1 MAKKQMVE
9 DSEIEN
15 VGIMHGF
22 MDDIEDLMDEI
33 AEAEAGGDGDQ
44 DMAKVMGRKVDS
56 PEILMNNLRGD
67 YRSVDARREELADL
81 VGFSAAAETPDDVL
95 ALLQPVLAQQ
105 GVGGLPV
112 MEEATMSETVMPMPM
127 PAPAPVPPQAQQ
139 GAAGIGALPM
149 GMANGGIVQNFQ
161 DGSGEEGVTPI
172 DTAYAAYPQ
181 DIVNAAKLATA
192 NLLRQQPVAVPDL
205 MSRTTELTPQ
215 YAELLN
221 MGDRDAARAQM
232 LFDIGQ
238 AAFGFA
244 GNVGPQGEALRGSPM
259 ARLAQATSALPAKIG
274 ASAANLRK
282 GEQAARLA
290 ALQGA
295 QAEQATVRAAN
306 VALAEQ
312 QQDLL
317 ADIAKTKS
325 FRSLTREEKEA
336 RGLDVDRPWQV
347 DADGKLYAPG
357 SAGDS
362 ITINSGQTYADA
374 IAEFVAKD
382 DQKVASD
389 AEKAVSNIVKI
400 DQTLEQ
406 IARADINT
414 GVGAMFFTT
423 LDRFKGQFLNDPDAA
438 NRATQDQYLD
448 ALLGSEVFAQIGALG
463 IGARGLDTPAE
474 REFLREVLTGTRS
487 LNKDTLIRMTEQRR
501 QREVLAIQLY
511 NDRVGRGDLDQYFEF
526 SKREKRPFEIPD
538 APEITMPELP
548 KDLPDLDLNLDGGAL
563 KELNKRRQA
572 ERGVA

>member
-22 MDDIEDLMDEI
+22 MDDIEELMDEI

-44 DMAKVMGRKVDS
+44 DMAKVMDRKVDS

-172 DTAYAAYPQ
+172 DTAYAAYPP
-181 DIVNAAKLATA
+181 DVVDAAKLAVA
-192 NLLRQQPVAVPDL
+192 KLLRQQPAVVPDL
-205 MSRTTELTPQ
+205 MTRTTELTPQ
-215 YAELLN
+215 YAEILN

-244 GNVGPQGEALRGSPM
+244 GNVGPQGEALRGSPL

-295 QAEQATVRAAN
+295 QAEQATARAAN
-306 VALAEQ
+306 LALAEQ

-317 ADIAKTKS
+317 ADIAKQKSSRLLTMTEKEVLAESNPDFDKDLPWQIDQAGEYSIAGGRPPVPLVDMGENTLEAEAVKALVTPMVESYESARNATKNIRKIDETLTLLEQGDVDTGFGS
-325 FRSLTREEKEA
+325 EFRQNVRKVRSLFSDDPA
-336 RGLDVDRPWQV
+336 LVDRLSDTQLLE
-347 DADGKLYAPG
+347 AAL
-357 SAGDS
+357 
-362 ITINSGQTYADA
+362 GQ
-374 IAEFVAKD
+374 
-382 DQKVASD
+382 
-389 AEKAVSNIVKI
+389 
-400 DQTLEQ
+400 
-406 IARADINT
+406 
-414 GVGAMFFTT
+414 
-423 LDRFKGQFLNDPDAA
+423 
-438 NRATQDQYLD
+438 
-448 ALLGSEVFAQIGALG
+448 EVFVSIGTLG
-463 IGARGLDTPAE
+463 IGARGLDTVAE
-474 REFLREVLTGTRS
+474 RQFLQDVVAGRIGLT
-487 LNKDTLIRMTEQRR
+487 KDTLIRMAELRRKVEVNAINDWNETVKSGRADPLIDSSQGLLTRTPLAVPESVLEQ
-501 QREVLAIQLY
+501 A
-511 NDRVGRGDLDQYFEF
+511 D
-526 SKREKRPFEIPD
+526 
-538 APEITMPELP
+538 
-548 KDLPDLDLNLDGGAL
+548 NL
-563 KELNKRRQA
+563 
-572 ERGVA
+572 

>member
-22 MDDIEDLMDEI
+22 MDDIEELMDEI

-44 DMAKVMGRKVDS
+44 DMAKVMDRKVDS

-149 GMANGGIVQNFQ
+149 GMADGGIVQNFQ

-192 NLLRQQPVAVPDL
+192 NLLRQQPAVVPDL
-205 MSRTTELTPQ
+205 MSRTKELTPQ

-244 GNVGPQGEALRGSPM
+244 GNVGPQGEALRGSPL

-295 QAEQATVRAAN
+295 QAEQATARAAN
-306 VALAEQ
+306 LALTEQ

-317 ADIAKTKS
+317 ADIAKQKS
-325 FRSLTREEKEA
+325 SRLLTMEQKEA
-336 RGLDVDRPWQV
+336 LAANNPDFDVNLPWQV
-347 DADGKLYAPG
+347 DQ
-357 SAGDS
+357 AGEYS
-362 ITINSGQTYADA
+362 IAGGRPPVPLVDMGENTLEAEAVKALLPPLVESYQGARNATKNIRKIDETLTLLEKGDVDTGFG
-374 IAEFVAKD
+374 AEFRQNVRNALTLFSD
-382 DQKVASD
+382 DPEMV
-389 AEKAVSNIVKI
+389 N
-400 DQTLEQ
+400 TLTDTQ
-406 IARADINT
+406 LLNAA
-414 GVGAMFFTT
+414 
-423 LDRFKGQFLNDPDAA
+423 LGQ
-438 NRATQDQYLD
+438 
-448 ALLGSEVFAQIGALG
+448 EVFGSIEALG

-474 REFLREVLTGTRS
+474 REFLREVVAGRITLT
-487 LNKDTLIRMTEQRR
+487 KDTLIRMAQLRRKVEVNAINDWNETVASGRADPLIDSSQGLLTRTPIPVPVSVLEQ
-501 QREVLAIQLY
+501 A
-511 NDRVGRGDLDQYFEF
+511 D
-526 SKREKRPFEIPD
+526 
-538 APEITMPELP
+538 
-548 KDLPDLDLNLDGGAL
+548 NL
-563 KELNKRRQA
+563 
-572 ERGVA
+572 

>member
-22 MDDIEDLMDEI
+22 MDDIEELMDEI

-44 DMAKVMGRKVDS
+44 DMAKVMDRKVDS

-161 DGSGEEGVTPI
+161 DGSDEEGVTPI
-172 DTAYAAYPQ
+172 DTAYAAYPP
-181 DIVNAAKLATA
+181 DVVDAAKLAVA
-192 NLLRQQPVAVPDL
+192 KLLRQQPAVVPDL
-205 MSRTTELTPQ
+205 MTRTKELTPQ
-215 YAELLN
+215 YAEILN

-244 GNVGPQGEALRGSPM
+244 GNVGPQGEALRGSPL

-295 QAEQATVRAAN
+295 QAEQATARAAN
-306 VALAEQ
+306 LALAEQ

-317 ADIAKTKS
+317 ADIAKQKS
-325 FRSLTREEKEA
+325 SRLLTMTEKEILAASNPDFDKDLPWQIDQAGEYSIAGGRPPVPLVDMGEDTFTKEAVKALLPPLVESYQGA
-336 RGLDVDRPWQV
+336 RNATKNIRKIDETLTLLEKGDVDT
-347 DADGKLYAPG
+347 GFG
-357 SAGDS
+357 
-362 ITINSGQTYADA
+362 
-374 IAEFVAKD
+374 AEFRQNVRNALTLFSD
-382 DQKVASD
+382 DPEMV
-389 AEKAVSNIVKI
+389 N
-400 DQTLEQ
+400 TLTDTQ
-406 IARADINT
+406 LLNAA
-414 GVGAMFFTT
+414 
-423 LDRFKGQFLNDPDAA
+423 LGQ
-438 NRATQDQYLD
+438 
-448 ALLGSEVFAQIGALG
+448 EVFGSIEALG

-474 REFLREVLTGTRS
+474 REFLREVVAGRITLT
-487 LNKDTLIRMTEQRR
+487 KDTLIRMAELRRKVEVNAINDWNETVKSGRADPLIDSSQGLLTRTPIPVPVSILEQ
-501 QREVLAIQLY
+501 A
-511 NDRVGRGDLDQYFEF
+511 D
-526 SKREKRPFEIPD
+526 
-538 APEITMPELP
+538 
-548 KDLPDLDLNLDGGAL
+548 NL
-563 KELNKRRQA
+563 ESR
-572 ERGVA
+572 

>member
-22 MDDIEDLMDEI
+22 MDDIEELMDEI

-44 DMAKVMGRKVDS
+44 DMAKVMDRKVDS

-161 DGSGEEGVTPI
+161 DGSDEEGVTPI
-172 DTAYAAYPQ
+172 DTAYAAYPP
-181 DIVNAAKLATA
+181 DVVDAAKSAVA
-192 NLLRQQPVAVPDL
+192 KLLRQQPAVVPDL
-205 MSRTTELTPQ
+205 MTRTKELTPQ
-215 YAELLN
+215 YAEILN

-244 GNVGPQGEALRGSPM
+244 GNVGPQGEALRGSPL

-295 QAEQATVRAAN
+295 QAEQATARAAN
-306 VALAEQ
+306 LALAEQ

-317 ADIAKTKS
+317 ADIAKQKS
-325 FRSLTREEKEA
+325 SRLLTMTEKEVLAASNPDFDVDLPWQIDQAGEYSIAGGRPPVPLVDMGVNTLEKEA
-336 RGLDVDRPWQV
+336 VTALVAPLVESYQGARNATKNIRKIDETLTLLEKGDVDT
-347 DADGKLYAPG
+347 GFG
-357 SAGDS
+357 
-362 ITINSGQTYADA
+362 
-374 IAEFVAKD
+374 AEFRQNVRNALTLFTD
-382 DQKVASD
+382 DPELV
-389 AEKAVSNIVKI
+389 N
-400 DQTLEQ
+400 TLTDTQ
-406 IARADINT
+406 LLNAA
-414 GVGAMFFTT
+414 
-423 LDRFKGQFLNDPDAA
+423 LGQ
-438 NRATQDQYLD
+438 
-448 ALLGSEVFAQIGALG
+448 EVFGSIASLG

-474 REFLREVLTGTRS
+474 REFLREVVAGRITLT
-487 LNKDTLIRMTEQRR
+487 KDTLIRMAELRRKVEVNAINDWNETVKSGRADPLIDSSQGLLTRTPIPVPVSILEQ
-501 QREVLAIQLY
+501 A
-511 NDRVGRGDLDQYFEF
+511 D
-526 SKREKRPFEIPD
+526 
-538 APEITMPELP
+538 
-548 KDLPDLDLNLDGGAL
+548 NL
-563 KELNKRRQA
+563 E
-572 ERGVA
+572 

>member
-22 MDDIEDLMDEI
+22 MDDIEELMDEI

-44 DMAKVMGRKVDS
+44 DMAKVMDRKVDS

-149 GMANGGIVQNFQ
+149 GMADGGIVQNFQ

-192 NLLRQQPVAVPDL
+192 NLLRQQPAVVPDL
-205 MSRTTELTPQ
+205 MSRTKELTPQ

-244 GNVGPQGEALRGSPM
+244 GNVGPQGEALRGSPL

-295 QAEQATVRAAN
+295 QAEQATARAAN
-306 VALAEQ
+306 LALAEQ

-317 ADIAKTKS
+317 ADIAKQKS
-325 FRSLTREEKEA
+325 SRLLTMEQKEA
-336 RGLDVDRPWQV
+336 LAANNPDFDVNLPWQV
-347 DADGKLYAPG
+347 DQ
-357 SAGDS
+357 AGEYS
-362 ITINSGQTYADA
+362 IAGGRPPVPLVDMGENTLEAEAVKALLPPLVESYQGARNATKNIRKIDETLTLLEKGDVDTGFG
-374 IAEFVAKD
+374 AEFRQNVRNALTLFSD
-382 DQKVASD
+382 DPEMV
-389 AEKAVSNIVKI
+389 N
-400 DQTLEQ
+400 TLTDTQ
-406 IARADINT
+406 LLNAA
-414 GVGAMFFTT
+414 
-423 LDRFKGQFLNDPDAA
+423 LGQ
-438 NRATQDQYLD
+438 
-448 ALLGSEVFAQIGALG
+448 EVFGSIEALG

-474 REFLREVLTGTRS
+474 REFLREVVAGRITLT
-487 LNKDTLIRMTEQRR
+487 KDTLIRMAQLRRKVEVNAINDWNETVASGRADPLIDSSQGLLTRTPIPVPVSVLEQ
-501 QREVLAIQLY
+501 A
-511 NDRVGRGDLDQYFEF
+511 D
-526 SKREKRPFEIPD
+526 
-538 APEITMPELP
+538 
-548 KDLPDLDLNLDGGAL
+548 NL
-563 KELNKRRQA
+563 
-572 ERGVA
+572 